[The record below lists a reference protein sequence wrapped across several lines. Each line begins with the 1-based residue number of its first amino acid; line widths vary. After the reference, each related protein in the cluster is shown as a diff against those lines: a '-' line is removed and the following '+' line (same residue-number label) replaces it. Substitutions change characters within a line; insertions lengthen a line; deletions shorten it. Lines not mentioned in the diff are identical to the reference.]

1 MKTFGVKSTFASH
14 ISRIHKNSSAEHVAV
29 FQHPSQ
35 EAQYENPSQPVSQPS
50 TSHIE
55 DDKQPETGELYDS
68 VDEDLFLKN
77 LSLFCLKLQAKLL
90 LPATVIQTIIEEVQ
104 EVHDVAQLHLF
115 SKLKEK
121 LSGLGVP
128 DMTITNVIEE
138 LTKDDILKKGNN
150 ILRTDQRRKSVFK
163 NSFSYVEPLPLYL
176 GTNDSGKE

>member
-1 MKTFGVKSTFASH
+1 MD
-14 ISRIHKNSSAEHVAV
+14 
-29 FQHPSQ
+29 SQ
-35 EAQYENPSQPVSQPS
+35 
-50 TSHIE
+50 
-55 DDKQPETGELYDS
+55 TGELYDS

-77 LSLFCLKLQAKLL
+77 LSLFYFKLQAKLL

-163 NSFSYVEPLPLYL
+163 NSFYYVEPLPLYL